1 MRKIQI
7 AISSYLCIRLTWN
20 LTGSCGQQQR
30 LRGWS
35 HMVVKRFQDGGRPL
49 FWKSLYRHISAKS
62 SDFHEILYTAA
73 DFELDERHVALVSN
87 KKSCIGQ
94 TPSSTERISC
104 SILYILFIFIFLL
117 HKACCWALTEILYT
131 VRYQNCQS
139 QEHVCGDN
147 FSLLTFIWYQLVYN
161 FNLGSVFTVSG
172 VLPGRIS
179 LSKKLHVYFFSSAVS
194 LIASDE
200 EAEW

>member
-87 KKSCIGQ
+87 KKKLHWTDSEFDR
-94 TPSSTERISC
+94 T
-104 SILYILFIFIFLL
+104 YFLFYFIHFVYFHFFVAQGVLL
-117 HKACCWALTEILYT
+117 SANRNI
-131 VRYQNCQS
+131 
-139 QEHVCGDN
+139 
-147 FSLLTFIWYQLVYN
+147 VY
-161 FNLGSVFTVSG
+161 STVSK
-172 VLPGRIS
+172 
-179 LSKKLHVYFFSSAVS
+179 LSKSGTRLWRQLFTFDLHLVPTCLQF
-194 LIASDE
+194 
-200 EAEW
+200 